1 MASPDLQPIGLS
13 NAASDAENAGSHA
26 ADGHPSP
33 KCLTGSEAS
42 NCERSVSIASTALPG
57 DGSSNSVPLAPA
69 PGAVCIGP
77 SLGITSSFFA
87 DPSRKAIPVTLAF
100 AMADTVAGQHV
111 AATLNRVAP
120 VVSTRAA
127 AVFTP
132 PADLGSNQQSILDW
146 VEAYFRTTASTP
158 LILISD
164 LLKRPNDPVEGILT
178 RECQTRFGTNP
189 LGTVAVLRSHGRIP
203 DIDRTVGPDV
213 SYDDLA
219 RALILLIARLDYLD
233 APSDPKAI
241 DKRSITIRPLKND
254 NEREYREYFRL
265 RHRVYTQMGYLD
277 EATERSSS
285 KIEINE
291 ADVHAIHLGA
301 FDRSGFR
308 ETLIGCARVATN
320 SDADPTLQEMFETL
334 VLRDPIAR
342 QRLHDT
348 YPLGLPIFQTHRLM
362 NPIITDIFRN
372 HHQCGELSRVIVDRG
387 HRGNGIA
394 NMLIAEALRRAV
406 EKGLD
411 RIFLECLKIH
421 ETLYEKHGFK
431 RLPGVEGC
439 VVDVNRTMIAM
450 ELQPDAMV
458 RITAKA

>member
-1 MASPDLQPIGLS
+1 MSELS
-13 NAASDAENAGSHA
+13 F
-26 ADGHPSP
+26 
-33 KCLTGSEAS
+33 
-42 NCERSVSIASTALPG
+42 ASTDLPG
-57 DGSSNSVPLAPA
+57 AGSSNYVPSASR
-69 PGAVCIGP
+69 PGDVCVLP
-77 SLGITSSFFA
+77 SCGVTSSFFA
-87 DPSRKAIPVTLAF
+87 DSSRKPILVTLAF
-100 AMADTVAGQHV
+100 AMANTVDGQRV
-111 AATLNRVAP
+111 AATLNQVAP
-120 VVSTRAA
+120 VVSSRAA

-132 PADLGSNQQSILDW
+132 LADLGSNQQNILDW
-146 VEAYFRTTASTP
+146 IEAYFRTAASTP

-164 LLKRPNDPVEGILT
+164 LLKRPTDTVEGFLT

-189 LGTVAVLRSHGRIP
+189 LGTVAVLRSRERIP

-213 SYDDLA
+213 TYDDLA
-219 RALILLIARLDYLD
+219 RALILLIARLDYLH

-254 NEREYREYFRL
+254 NEREFREYFRL

-277 EATERSSS
+277 EATERTSS

-308 ETLIGCARVATN
+308 ETLIGSARVATN
-320 SDADPTLQEMFETL
+320 GDADPTLQEMFETL
-334 VLRDPIAR
+334 VVRDPIAR
-342 QRLHDT
+342 QRLHDA

-372 HHQCGELSRVIVDRG
+372 HQQCGELSRVIVDRA

-421 ETLYEKHGFK
+421 ESLYEKHGFT
-431 RLPGVEGC
+431 RLPGIEGC

-450 ELQPDAMV
+450 ELTRRQG
-458 RITAKA
+458 